1 MGEGRNALSYSLNIF
16 LLKSMLNLKLFVVEK
31 SDLQELAMQNGIAQV
46 YFNDITFEELNITR
60 EDFNRAVN
68 AYGNKWGSNKY
79 MWGRQESDYY
89 SDKGEY
95 WIDNHP
101 KIKMITTTQQ
111 GWKQSDGSWKD
122 KYSATVYCTT
132 GE

>member
-1 MGEGRNALSYSLNIF
+1 
-16 LLKSMLNLKLFVVEK
+16 MLNLKLFVMEK
-31 SDLQELAMQNGIAQV
+31 SDLQELAMQNSIPQV

-60 EDFNRAVN
+60 EDFTRAVN
-68 AYGNKWGSNKY
+68 AYGNKWGNNKY

-122 KYSATVYCTT
+122 KYSATVYCAT
-132 GE
+132 EE